1 MIIKGGMVSMNEMP
15 VGEFVAPVDLV
26 ETPRRRSYSG
36 RYVKLFPL
44 DADSDAG
51 RLYAVSHG
59 DEATLR
65 LWTYLTSGPFAGVE
79 EMHSWLAGCE
89 RSTDPLF
96 FTVVEE
102 ASGQRIG
109 MVSFMNIVP
118 AMRRLELGNIWYTP
132 QAQKT
137 KINTE
142 TIYLMLCETFDH
154 LGYRRAE
161 WKCDSLNARSRAAAE
176 RLGFRFEGI
185 FRKHMIVRGRSRDTA
200 WFAMT
205 NDEWPQIKANME
217 RWLYSGE
224 EGVSLRKLNGARE
237 EIKRLGD

>member
-1 MIIKGGMVSMNEMP
+1 MEQLP
-15 VGEFVAPVDLV
+15 VGEIVPAVDRM
-26 ETPRRRSYSG
+26 ETPRRQSYSG
-36 RYVKLFPL
+36 RYVTLLPL
-44 DADSDAG
+44 DADNDAG
-51 RLYAVSHG
+51 ELYAVSHG

-65 LWTYLTSGPFAGVE
+65 LWTYLTSGPFSSTE
-79 EMHSWLAGCE
+79 EMHTWLAGRE

-96 FTVVEE
+96 FTVVDRL
-102 ASGQRIG
+102 SGQRVG

-118 AMRRLELGNIWYTP
+118 AMRRLELGSIWYAP
-132 QAQKT
+132 HAQKT

-161 WKCDSLNARSRAAAE
+161 WKCDSLNAPSRAAAE

-185 FRKHMIVRGRSRDTA
+185 FRQHMIVRGRNRDTA

-205 NDEWPQIKANME
+205 DGDWPQIKANME
-217 RWLYSGE
+217 RWLYG
-224 EGVSLRKLNGARE
+224 GGDVSLRELNGGKSR
-237 EIKRLGD
+237 D